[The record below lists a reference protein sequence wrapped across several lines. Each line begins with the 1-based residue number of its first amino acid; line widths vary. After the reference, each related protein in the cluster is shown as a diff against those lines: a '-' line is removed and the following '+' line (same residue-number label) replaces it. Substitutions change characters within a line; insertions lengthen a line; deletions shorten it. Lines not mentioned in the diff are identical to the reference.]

1 MAKKICRVCGKEYEA
16 CKNTVR
22 NPNLTFRWQELA
34 CSKECGLEY
43 FKKVSQARNVDTNTQ
58 PENNKTTTEIV
69 EENIVEEDEEDFEH
83 IFEDNIEENE
93 LWED

>member
-1 MAKKICRVCGKEYEA
+1 MIKKICRVCGKEYNA

-22 NPNLTFRWQELA
+22 NPNMSFRWQELA

-43 FKKVSQARNVDTNTQ
+43 FKRVSLARNTVA
-58 PENNKTTTEIV
+58 NKQ
-69 EENIVEEDEEDFEH
+69 EENTVVESETIEDEEVVEEDFEY
-83 IFEDNIEENE
+83 IFDDNTDE